1 MQQYARNDECRLF
14 RFASKLVFFLPS
26 SYNFFCRQIFASLFN
41 SEPGHLGQHIQT
53 RKNPP
58 LTFQKCKSDKLY
70 LLPSMQSFVYLF
82 FLVQFQ
88 QFCCIFYVLT
98 FVKRCRQFKQRIIL
112 LGLLSSLISLKI
124 LLAEIRNDGKS
135 LALKL

>member
-14 RFASKLVFFLPS
+14 RFASKLVFF
-26 SYNFFCRQIFASLFN
+26 YHHHTIFFCRQIFASLFN

-88 QFCCIFYVLT
+88 QFCCIFYVLM
-98 FVKRCRQFKQRIIL
+98 FVKSCRQLKQQIIL

-124 LLAEIRNDGKS
+124 LLAEMRNDGKN